1 MNKWCFPKIQQP
13 ITSVLFITRHKAL
26 LRVWHIKDAQQM
38 FVPWKFTDWITRK
51 PASSSGS
58 SKLPDIWDREREK
71 GGRRG
76 EELKQ
81 DWHFGVWGNLSGSQG
96 SLLRGR
102 CSESG
107 PFPMKHQHISNLNLK
122 EMSLCS
128 FDGNALTAFVDTQVQ
143 LQEPGFFA
151 FQIGLNRGCSH
162 SHWSESHSVMS
173 DSVTPDCI
181 SPGSSDNGIL

>member
-81 DWHFGVWGNLSGSQG
+81 DWHFGVWGNLSGSQR
-96 SLLRGR
+96 SLLRVR

-107 PFPMKHQHISNLNLK
+107 PFPWNISTSQIRIWRRWVFVLLM
-122 EMSLCS
+122 EMPWQLLLIPKFSSKNQASLLS
-128 FDGNALTAFVDTQVQ
+128 
-143 LQEPGFFA
+143 
-151 FQIGLNRGCSH
+151 R
-162 SHWSESHSVMS
+162 
-173 DSVTPDCI
+173 
-181 SPGSSDNGIL
+181 